1 MGEKQNE
8 KLEFWKEQFSK
19 DKTAYQNTITRLA
32 KYRDLYKG
40 TKDIEPANE
49 NSKQPTKK
57 AASVRNIVAETI
69 DSMIDS
75 NIPPP
80 KVDAKRE
87 EDEMKANIIENF
99 IRNELNRMPF
109 EVMNDLDERVT
120 AYNGADYFLVEWDND
135 GGTHNTIGNLVITR
149 ISPKNVIPQ
158 EGVDEIQKM
167 DHFFIEVSKTKKEI
181 KRKYN
186 KDVETEEDCDTVTQ
200 VICYYRNEDGV
211 IGRFSWSQDVELE
224 DISDYYS
231 RIFTK
236 CKKCDMPGDGK
247 ECKYCGSR
255 SFEKKSEE
263 YETIIQDILDENKQI
278 KIPAKHVKYD
288 FVNGDQI
295 EYEENTKVRYYKPNV
310 FPIVLR
316 KNISLDEE
324 LLGDSDAYRMKDQQN
339 AIKKHETKVM
349 EKLEKVGSFVTLPKG
364 LKITRKNEE
373 MLVVE
378 VEDPSQIAMIQ
389 SVNLQ
394 GDVGQDMNY
403 IEYNYEA
410 ARKIAGVTDS
420 FQGRK
425 DPTATSG
432 KAKEFSAAQTAGRLE
447 SKKIMKN
454 SCYAELFEIMFKFM
468 LCFAD
473 EPRVVVSKD
482 ENGKRIYSKF
492 NRQDFLE
499 IDSAGELYWND
510 EFLFSVDSA
519 AALASN
525 REAMWQET
533 RMNLQEGALGNP
545 QDVKTLIR
553 FWSIMETLHYPKAS
567 DIKQQLQK
575 EYEEEQQLKRTLQ
588 SKFQSGGVIP
598 NGLQ

>member
-19 DKTAYQNTITRLA
+19 DKTAYQNTITQLA

-49 NSKQPTKK
+49 NLKQPTKK

-120 AYNGADYFLVEWDND
+120 AYNGADYFLVEWDNE

-167 DHFFIEVSKTKKEI
+167 DHFFVEVSKTKKEI

-200 VICYYRNEDGV
+200 IICYYRNEDGV

-288 FVNGDQI
+288 FVNGEQI

-339 AIKKHETKVM
+339 AIKKHETKVT

-473 EPRVVVSKD
+473 EPRAVVSKD

-553 FWSIMETLHYPKAS
+553 FWGIMETLHYPKAS
-567 DIKQQLQK
+567 DIKQQLQR